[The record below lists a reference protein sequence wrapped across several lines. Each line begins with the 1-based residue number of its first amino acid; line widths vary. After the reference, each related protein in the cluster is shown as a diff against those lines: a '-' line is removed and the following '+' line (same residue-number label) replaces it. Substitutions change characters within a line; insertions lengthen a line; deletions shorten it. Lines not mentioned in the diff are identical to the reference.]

1 MRDSGGAKQEPLLGR
16 VNIQTELHPWNYLF
30 STKLLFK
37 TTLEREGGGGVDGH
51 LALVRSVKPVFIL
64 EPVEKEPNM
73 VQKVP

>member
-37 TTLEREGGGGVDGH
+37 TTLEREGGGG
-51 LALVRSVKPVFIL
+51 ALVRSVKPVFIL